1 MTEDF
6 RFDTVTQALE
16 HYANS
21 PTHSRKAAIMH
32 ARPAGGY
39 QTLTFHAL
47 NQVTTRLASHYETV
61 FNKQSQQGPG
71 GAPSKIKNVAL
82 YANSSPE
89 YLLSLW
95 ALLRAGYVPLCLSP
109 RNSAAAVS
117 HLATKAQAATVVRGR
132 ESSLVATTDALLR
145 EGAIG
150 NVVDVIS
157 PEELQAIID
166 SVQAGQA
173 HAPVS
178 GETTTTGRAQPDP
191 NTPALMLHSSGS
203 TGKHLDTF
211 VFPFLSHTPH
221 TPHTHNTQPCA
232 MWVANE
238 E

>member
-6 RFDTVTQALE
+6 RFETVTQALE
-16 HYANS
+16 HYASS

-32 ARPAGGY
+32 ARPGHGAAGGY

-117 HLATKAQAATVVRGR
+117 HLATKAQAATVIRGR

-173 HAPVS
+173 HAPVLE
-178 GETTTTGRAQPDP
+178 GTTGRAQPDP
-191 NTPALMLHSSGS
+191 NAPALMLHSSGS
-203 TGKHLDTF
+203 TGKRRTH
-211 VFPFLSHTPH
+211 HTQH
-221 TPHTHNTQPCA
+221 ATMCHV
-232 MWVANE
+232 WVANE

>member
-1 MTEDF
+1 MAEDF

-32 ARPAGGY
+32 ARLGLGAAGGY
-39 QTLTFHAL
+39 QALTFHAL
-47 NQVTTRLASHYETV
+47 NQVTTRLASHYATV

-95 ALLRAGYVPLCLSP
+95 ALMRAGYVPLCLSP

-173 HAPVS
+173 HAPVLE
-178 GETTTTGRAQPDP
+178 ETSTTGRAQPDP
-191 NTPALMLHSSGS
+191 NAPALMLHSSGS
-203 TGKHLDTF
+203 TGKHLS
-211 VFPFLSHTPH
+211 LSP
-221 TPHTHNTQPCA
+221 TQHATMCH
-232 MWVANE
+232 VGANE